1 MPVKACFVYPWAT
14 VGGIERVLLNRAIA
28 FKFLAGDAVEMDVYF
43 LRDAGAL
50 QPFRQAITAYKLE
63 AQLRITASLDERRY
77 DVISLIDCP
86 QAFFLCKARKLPYL
100 VECHTTYPGSRAY
113 LKKLDSLCK
122 GILAPSRYFADLIA
136 SEVPVVAPPVRM
148 LRNFV
153 PWDAG
158 PDARTEALA
167 LPAWS
172 RLPLLFFGRLDD
184 LKDPRALLDAFAVL
198 EKKHPGRFMLVLCG
212 PESPEVAI
220 EEGLRRRG
228 IRHAAVMLP
237 AVGFAAA
244 SRLLLAMADAGGIF
258 VSPSRS
264 ESFGLSAA
272 EAISCGLP
280 VVLSDI
286 QPHRALVDN
295 NPFFLYPRGGHERLA
310 ERIAW
315 LADHRAEAKNALA
328 PLRNNLAARAFIE
341 DWQALLSHHPTPA
354 IN

>member
-1 MPVKACFVYPWAT
+1 MSINACFAYPWAT
-14 VGGIERVLLNRAIA
+14 FGGIERVLLNRAIA
-28 FKFLAGDAVEMDVYF
+28 FKSLADDAVEMDVYF

-50 QPFRQAITAYKLE
+50 SAFEQAIVAYKLE
-63 AQLRITASLDERRY
+63 KQVRIVASLDERRY

-86 QAFFLCKARKLPYL
+86 QALFLCKTRNLSYM

-113 LKKLDSLCK
+113 LKTLGSRCK
-122 GILAPSRYFADLIA
+122 GVLVPSRYLAGLIA
-136 SEVPVVAPPVRM
+136 NEVPAAAGPVGL

-153 PWDAG
+153 PWDVEL
-158 PDARTEALA
+158 EAAASLI

-172 RLPLLFFGRLDD
+172 RLPLLFFGRMDS
-184 LKDPRALLDAFAVL
+184 LKDPMALLDAFAVL
-198 EKKHPGRFMLVLCG
+198 EKKHSGRFMLVLCG
-212 PESPEVAI
+212 PESPEIDIA
-220 EEGLRRRG
+220 EELRRRG
-228 IRHAAVMLP
+228 TRHATVILP
-237 AVGFAAA
+237 AVGFWAAH
-244 SRLLLAMADAGGIF
+244 RLLLALAGIGGIF

-286 QPHRALVDN
+286 EPHRALVDN
-295 NPFFLYPRGGHERLA
+295 NPFFLYPSGDHERLA

-315 LADHRAEAKNALA
+315 LADHRTEAKNALE
-328 PLRNNLAARAFIE
+328 PLRNNLAARAFME
-341 DWQALLSHHPTPA
+341 DWQALLSHYQRPA